1 VTSLHCVRNCPD
13 PFSNAV
19 SEPQHG
25 AEAAA
30 AVASPSG
37 FKKFRRL
44 GLVVVRVFDFDANA
58 NAFERES

>member
-1 VTSLHCVRNCPD
+1 M
-13 PFSNAV
+13 